1 MEPVTKIV
9 KKMRTVKKTVMKT
22 EMKTVTKVKMVA
34 TTEMRKKVKY
44 QLKQVKRRAVRY
56 VQMEKIVEKRIPKSM
71 LVRLE
76 SLPYDQKKGAL
87 ALAAKQVD
95 EMIEAS
101 NANCPCFKAECACF
115 GQPNCGCCAPTC
127 ECAN

>member
-1 MEPVTKIV
+1 MMEPVTKIV

-56 VQMEKIVEKRIPKSM
+56 V
-71 LVRLE
+71 
-76 SLPYDQKKGAL
+76 
-87 ALAAKQVD
+87 
-95 EMIEAS
+95 
-101 NANCPCFKAECACF
+101 
-115 GQPNCGCCAPTC
+115 
-127 ECAN
+127 